1 MEQKNK
7 NVATKDV
14 QNTSRTPALYWS
26 PKFAAMVIF
35 ILLAFGI
42 FGSWVTLTKAD
53 HNMRTEL
60 LIQAEMVTQ
69 AINIEKVKSLSGS
82 EKDIVNPNYLSLK
95 EQLVKIISANEKC
108 RFIYLMSQ
116 EPGGDIIYLVD
127 KEPADSEDYS
137 APGDHFN
144 DATVELISVFET
156 GRPLVEGPVVDE
168 WGVWVSAMVPIHD
181 PQDDVVIALLGIDY
195 DATTWRRDLLA
206 RAALPIGMTMSTFL
220 LLSLLVIMIH
230 NRSLIQCSRIEMLEL
245 KVFNEN
251 IVQNAEEGIIVTD
264 KFGIVNFAN
273 PALEKMLGCNPGE
286 MNDQSWLNFVPPA
299 VRDIALKAD
308 QTRAKGQSE
317 RYELQLQHK
326 NGTPVPVQ
334 ISASPRYD
342 PQTGAFSGSQAVMT
356 NITNIQHAEKTIRE
370 SEEKYRLIFERSP
383 FGVLHFDNKGV
394 ITDCNDQFVEIIG
407 SSHKALL
414 GLDMTKLPDQ
424 NIVKAVKAAL
434 QGETAIYEDN
444 YHSVTAEKVTPVRAA
459 FAPIFST
466 DNSYGKAEGGI
477 GIIEDITERKAAEEK
492 VRHMSFNDQLTNLY
506 NRYYM
511 EEELKRLNTARQ
523 LPFSIIMADVNGL
536 KLVNDTYGH
545 QVGDQLL
552 CMAADIIRENSRSED
567 IVARWGGDE
576 FVILLPQTPENEANQ
591 VGKRISD
598 SCKSVF
604 VEDFPV
610 SIALGSAT
618 RKVISTTLSETLKEA
633 EDKMYEQ
640 KLTESR
646 STKSAVLGTF
656 LKTLAAKSYETETHT
671 HNMQEIALSIGKKLG
686 LPDSELNRLVLLITL
701 HDIGKINIPEE
712 LLTKDQ
718 ALTEREW
725 EVMKKHPETGYRI
738 AMATEEFA
746 HVAEDILSH
755 HENFDGSGYPRGLK
769 GQKIPL
775 LARIT
780 AIAVAYEVMSNGRP
794 YKKAMP
800 PEAIIA
806 ELKKCAGTHF
816 DPELVN
822 ILFIIL

>member
-1 MEQKNK
+1 
-7 NVATKDV
+7 
-14 QNTSRTPALYWS
+14 
-26 PKFAAMVIF
+26 
-35 ILLAFGI
+35 
-42 FGSWVTLTKAD
+42 
-53 HNMRTEL
+53 MRNGL

-69 AINIEKVKSLSGS
+69 AINIEKVKTLSGTENDLES
-82 EKDIVNPNYLSLK
+82 PDYLRLK
-95 EQLVKIISANEKC
+95 EQLAKIITANEKC
-108 RFIYLMSQ
+108 HFIYLMGQ
-116 EPGGDIIYLVD
+116 EPDGSIIFLVD
-127 KEPADSEDYS
+127 NEPSDSEDYS
-137 APGDHFN
+137 APGDHYD
-144 DATVELISVFET
+144 DASAELISVFET
-156 GRPLVEGPVVDE
+156 GRSLVEGPVVDQ
-168 WGVWVSAMVPIHD
+168 WGVWVSAIVPIHD
-181 PQDDVVIALLGIDY
+181 PQDEVVIALLGIDY
-195 DATTWRRDLLA
+195 DATTWRRDLAA

-220 LLSLLVIMIH
+220 LLSLLFIMLR
-230 NRSLIQCSRIEMLEL
+230 NRSLIQRSRIEMLEL

-251 IVQNAEEGIIVTD
+251 IVQNADEGIIVTD
-264 KFGIVNFAN
+264 KSGIVTFAN

-299 VRDIALKAD
+299 MRDIALKAD
-308 QTRAKGQSE
+308 QARAKGQSE

-356 NITNIQHAEKTIRE
+356 NITNIQQAEKAIRE

-383 FGVLHFDNKGV
+383 LGVLHFDNKGV
-394 ITDCNDQFVEIIG
+394 ITDCNDQFVAIIG
-407 SSHKALL
+407 SSHEALL
-414 GLDMTKLPDQ
+414 GLDMTKLPDR

-459 FAPIFST
+459 FAPILST
-466 DNSYGKAEGGI
+466 DNTYGKAEGGI

-506 NRYYM
+506 NRHYL
-511 EEELKRLNTARQ
+511 EKELKRLDTGRQ
-523 LPFSIIMADVNGL
+523 QPFSIIMADVNGL

-545 QVGDQLL
+545 LVGDQLL
-552 CMAADIIRENSRSED
+552 CKAADIIKANSRSED

-576 FVILLPQTPENEANQ
+576 FVILLPQTSEKVANQ
-591 VGKRISD
+591 IGKRISD
-598 SCKSVF
+598 SCKSVY

-618 RKVISTTLSETLKEA
+618 RKVISTTLTATLKEA

-646 STKSAVLGTF
+646 STKSAVLGTL
-656 LKTLAAKSYETETHT
+656 LKTLAAKSYETESHT
-671 HNMQEIALSIGKKLG
+671 NKMQETALNIGKKLG

-701 HDIGKINIPEE
+701 HDIGKINIPED

-755 HENFDGSGYPRGLK
+755 HEKFDGSGYPRGLK

-780 AIAVAYEVMSNGRP
+780 AVADAYEVMSNGRP

-800 PEAIIA
+800 LEAIIV
-806 ELKKCAGTHF
+806 EFKKCSGFHF

-822 ILFIIL
+822 ILLSIL

>member
-1 MEQKNK
+1 VKQP
-7 NVATKDV
+7 TP
-14 QNTSRTPALYWS
+14 RTPALYWS
-26 PKFAAMVIF
+26 PKFAALVI
-35 ILLAFGI
+35 ILLLAAGI
-42 FGSWVTLTKAD
+42 YGSWVTLIRAD
-53 HNMRTEL
+53 HNMRSEL
-60 LIQAEMVTQ
+60 LIQTEMVTQ
-69 AINIEKVKSLSGS
+69 AINVEKVKTLSGTDLDL
-82 EKDIVNPNYLSLK
+82 ENPDYLRLK
-95 EQLVKIISANEKC
+95 EQLSKIISANEKC
-108 RFIYLMSQ
+108 HFIYLMSQ
-116 EPGGDIIYLVD
+116 EPDGTIIFLVD
-127 KEPADSEDYS
+127 NEPSDSEDYS
-137 APGDHFN
+137 APGDQFS
-144 DATVELISVFET
+144 DATVELISVFKK
-156 GRPLVEGPVVDE
+156 GRSLVEGPVVDQ
-168 WGVWVSAMVPIHD
+168 WGVWVSAIVPIHD
-181 PQDDVVIALLGIDY
+181 PQDGAVIALLGIDY

-220 LLSLLVIMIH
+220 LLSLLIIMLR
-230 NRSLIQCSRIEMLEL
+230 NRILIQRSRIEMLEL

-251 IVQNAEEGIIVTD
+251 IVQNADEGIIVTD
-264 KFGIVNFAN
+264 KSGIVTFAN

-286 MNDQSWLNFVPPA
+286 MNGYSWLNYVPPA
-299 VRDIALKAD
+299 MRGIAIKAD
-308 QTRAKGQSE
+308 QARAKGQSE

-342 PQTGAFSGSQAVMT
+342 PQTGVFSGSQAVMT
-356 NITNIQHAEKTIRE
+356 NITNIQQAEKAIRE

-407 SSHKALL
+407 SSHEALL
-414 GLDMTKLPDQ
+414 GLDMTKLPDE
-424 NIVKAVKAAL
+424 NIVKAVRAAL
-434 QGETAIYEDN
+434 QGETAVYEDN

-459 FAPIFST
+459 FAPILST

-506 NRYYM
+506 NRYYL
-511 EEELKRLNTARQ
+511 EEELKRLDTERQ

-545 QVGDQLL
+545 LIGDQLL
-552 CMAADIIRENSRSED
+552 CKAAEIIKENSRSED

-576 FVILLPQTPENEANQ
+576 FVILLPQTSEKVANQ
-591 VGKRISD
+591 IGKRISEG
-598 SCKSVF
+598 CKLAY

-618 RKVISTTLSETLKEA
+618 RKLISTTLAATLKDA

-646 STKSAVLGTF
+646 STKSAVLGTL
-656 LKTLAAKSYETETHT
+656 LKTLAAKSYETEVHT
-671 HNMQEIALSIGKKLG
+671 NNMQETALNIGKKLG
-686 LPDSELNRLVLLITL
+686 LPDSELNRLILLITL
-701 HDIGKINIPEE
+701 HDIGKINIPED

-755 HENFDGSGYPRGLK
+755 HEKFDGSGYPRGLK

-780 AIAVAYEVMSNGRP
+780 AVADAYEVMSNGRP

-806 ELKKCAGTHF
+806 EFKKCSGTHF
-816 DPELVN
+816 DSELVN
-822 ILFIIL
+822 ILLSIL